1 MKKSE
6 RYYIAMCAVVDD
18 ESISA
23 EDKLDIVATLM
34 EDKSIAEYLERQEA
48 EKAEEKGE

>member
-6 RYYIAMCAVVDD
+6 RYYMAMCAVVDD

-23 EDKLDIVATLM
+23 EDKLEIMETLM
-34 EDKSIAEYLERQEA
+34 EAKSVAEYVERQEA
-48 EKAEEKGE
+48 EKGE